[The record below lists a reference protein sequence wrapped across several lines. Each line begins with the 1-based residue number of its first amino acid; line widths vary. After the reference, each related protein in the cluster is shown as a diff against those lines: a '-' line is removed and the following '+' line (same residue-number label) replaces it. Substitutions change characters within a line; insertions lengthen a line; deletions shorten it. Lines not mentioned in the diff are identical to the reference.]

1 MSLSGNARLEILEN
15 RTTDTLRELGFG
27 VHESSV
33 IVALN
38 QVATATVAD
47 LHSKTGIHHA
57 NLYSVLDGLVAK
69 GFVISS
75 EGRPKEFQFAPLH
88 HLEELLKGRVDQLTD
103 DLQKL
108 QDERSSAKVMPAL
121 IYTIRGQRD
130 VLFKAQSMI
139 DNAEERIIF
148 VGPNMRVL
156 GESGIP
162 ALVEASRRGVVI
174 KAILRTPAD
183 VEEPGMEQ
191 RFKED
196 VLAINL
202 VVDGKEA
209 MIAMPDMSVCGWA
222 DNAII
227 SLQLEGFL
235 DQTWNNARTK

>member
-1 MSLSGNARLEILEN
+1 MSLSGSARLEILES
-15 RTTDTLRELGFG
+15 RTADTLRELGFG

-57 NLYSVLDGLVAK
+57 NLYSVLDGLAAK
-69 GFVISS
+69 GIVISS

-88 HLEELLKGRVDQLTD
+88 HLEELLNGQVDQLID
-103 DLQKL
+103 DLRKL
-108 QDERSSAKVMPAL
+108 QDERSSPKVMPAL
-121 IYTIRGQRD
+121 IYTIRGERE
-130 VLFKAQSMI
+130 VLFKAERMI
-139 DNAEERIIF
+139 DNAKERIIF
-148 VGPNMRVL
+148 VGPNLRVL

-162 ALVEASRRGVVI
+162 SLIEASRRGVGI
-174 KAILRTPAD
+174 KAILRTRAEI
-183 VEEPGMEQ
+183 EELGLEQ

-202 VVDGKEA
+202 VVDGEEA

-235 DQTWNNARTK
+235 DQTWNTARTK